1 MIDVVKLLL
10 RLNVCTACYKHLR
23 RHCPYCWACD
33 ENHRCDRKLVAAPS
47 PRSTLSLA
55 EIERERGR

>member
-1 MIDVVKLLL
+1 MIDAKALLL

-33 ENHRCDRKLVAAPS
+33 LDRHVCDRRPTRWNAS
-47 PRSTLSLA
+47 R
-55 EIERERGR
+55 